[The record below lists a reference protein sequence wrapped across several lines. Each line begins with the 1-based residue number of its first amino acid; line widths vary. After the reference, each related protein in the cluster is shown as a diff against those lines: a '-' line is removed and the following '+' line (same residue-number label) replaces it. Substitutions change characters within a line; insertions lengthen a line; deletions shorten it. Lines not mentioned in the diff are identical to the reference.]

1 MAAAQQHH
9 HYTTSKQGQIKLM
22 GLMQGADV
30 EAEMYTGN
38 SSDLKV

>member
-22 GLMQGADV
+22 GLMQGVSHVAVGEGD
-30 EAEMYTGN
+30 
-38 SSDLKV
+38 S